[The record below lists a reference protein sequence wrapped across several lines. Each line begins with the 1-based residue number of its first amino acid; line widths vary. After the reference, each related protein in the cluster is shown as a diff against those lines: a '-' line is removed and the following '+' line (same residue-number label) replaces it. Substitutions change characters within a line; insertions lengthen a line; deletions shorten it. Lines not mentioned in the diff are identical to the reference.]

1 MTATAKATVNTV
13 FSPPVSLLE
22 EWRERADKAPLREL
36 LVLGRAPDLPSLETA
51 VFPAARA
58 LGARVAVL
66 GDAGHA
72 PHKETGARQAGHGYH
87 HGTASCRG
95 AFRPELVL
103 LLGDDACRVAI
114 GPGGPAWPDREGAD
128 GPWTVV
134 ATDGGASHPLL
145 ADLADWLEALP
156 DAVAV
161 TPWWAS
167 HLRHVADLL
176 IELHCQAPAF
186 GDEET
191 KEGADVRLAHNL
203 RRPLIALLPLGPV
216 DELRLPAP
224 SMDPPG
230 EAPKL
235 LRDRLMPVTTTP
247 GVLRDAS
254 GRDGTGSADG
264 TLVEWREGDV
274 WHRLAGSP
282 GLTPESLAHAV
293 GDAAQGTGEGPA
305 RNCELAV
312 LATVTAPALG
322 PASGPAEIAFG
333 PAEFASESAEEEPPA
348 PARTPAPLAAPAP
361 PVVRDRP
368 PVDRP
373 ADAPPPLS
381 GEYGTRTL
389 FGDPATA
396 RRFEQDIARLRELD
410 AEETAF
416 PTVADCR
423 WTLGP
428 ELTRLAFGPLAADE
442 GSGEGDGDGRGGE
455 AGPAVLPDEARE
467 QARAWI
473 GGLAHRLAAEKGTGD
488 HARVRPWS
496 PPTSL
501 LVTALHL
508 HLLAAGAWDEDDYG
522 WRTVTADLLG
532 VLHAVDRPADGDLPE
547 DQEERLDAVI
557 AVCVSLLGLHG
568 EFEGP
573 EADPVAAAAW
583 RLGRTAVA
591 RALPERA
598 ADLCLPA
605 GRRGAPVAAGTDV
618 EALGERARSVPDPV
632 AEAHRALAAAHL
644 PGTYEDG
651 VWHLAGEFSN
661 PQGACA
667 KAVTVV
673 AGLPGDLWPGPVLA
687 RARGRGAGV
696 PCFMAW
702 HRPLLVRQRGRQW
715 TAFRILAP
723 ATPLAAFQSGAPRP
737 TAQDEQARRDLG
749 PLLAEAGVDPLHL
762 FFLLRD

>member
-1 MTATAKATVNTV
+1 MRSVS
-13 FSPPVSLLE
+13 SPPVSLLE
-22 EWRERADKAPLREL
+22 EWRERPDKAPLREF
-36 LVLGRAPDLPSLETA
+36 LVLGRAPDLPFLETA
-51 VFPAARA
+51 VFPAARG

-72 PHKETGARQAGHGYH
+72 PHGEAGARQAGHGYH
-87 HGTASCRG
+87 HGAASCPG
-95 AFRPELVL
+95 AFRPELIL
-103 LLGDDACRVAI
+103 LLGDDACRVAV
-114 GPGGPAWPDREGAD
+114 GPGGPAWPGGEDAD

-161 TPWWAS
+161 TPWWTS

-176 IELHCQAPAF
+176 LELHCRAPAF
-186 GDEET
+186 DAEEA

-203 RRPLIALLPLGPV
+203 RRPLIDQFPLGPV
-216 DELRLPAP
+216 DELRLPAA
-224 SMDPPG
+224 SLDPQG
-230 EAPKL
+230 EAPRL
-235 LRDRLMPVTTTP
+235 LRDRLLPVTTVP
-247 GVLRDAS
+247 GVRRDAS
-254 GRDGTGSADG
+254 GHAETGPPHG

-274 WHRLAGSP
+274 WHRFAGSP

-293 GDAAQGTGEGPA
+293 GEPGDGPA

-322 PASGPAEIAFG
+322 PGPD
-333 PAEFASESAEEEPPA
+333 PSEEEPPA
-348 PARTPAPLAAPAP
+348 AVRPPATPAPATVHDGPPAA
-361 PVVRDRP
+361 
-368 PVDRP
+368 RP

-381 GEYGTRTL
+381 GEYGTTTL
-389 FGDPATA
+389 FGDPSTA
-396 RRFEQDIARLRELD
+396 RRFEQDIARLRELGS
-410 AEETAF
+410 EETEF

-423 WTLGP
+423 WTLGS

-442 GSGEGDGDGRGGE
+442 GEGGGRGGE
-455 AGPAVLPDEARE
+455 SGPAVLPDGARE
-467 QARAWI
+467 QAREWI
-473 GGLAHRLAAEKGTGD
+473 GGLAHRLASEKDTGD
-488 HARVRPWS
+488 PTRVRPWS

-508 HLLAAGAWDEDDYG
+508 RLLAAGAWDEDDYG
-522 WRTVTADLLG
+522 WRAVTADLLG
-532 VLHAVDRPADGDLPE
+532 VLHAADRPADGDLPG

-583 RLGRTAVA
+583 RLGRAAVA

-661 PQGACA
+661 PQAACA

-723 ATPLAAFQSGAPRP
+723 ATPLATFQSGAPRP

-749 PLLAEAGVDPLHL
+749 PLLTEAGVDPLHL